1 MNKSTRSVM
10 TFKNGIYPVY
20 HGKELSE
27 GAATRIAPL
36 LARYTVPVA
45 QNAGKPPE
53 VIVKAGDKVKKYQ
66 LIARASGFVSAN
78 LHSPVSGEVKGII
91 EVPGATGV
99 PVQAVEIISDGLD
112 EALPPLPEIDW
123 KQADPKELLDRIAA
137 CGLVGMGGASFPTH
151 VKLSP
156 PPEKEIDTLIL
167 NGAEC
172 EPFLTAD
179 HRLMLEDPHAVLAGA
194 AIMSRILG
202 IDRIFIGVEMNKI
215 DAIEVLQEK
224 SASYGVRIVP
234 LKVQYPQGS
243 EKQLI
248 NAITGR
254 DVPAGGLPMDARC
267 VVQNIGT
274 AAAAADAVIRGIP
287 LVERIVTVTGPVV
300 KTPGNWKLR
309 IGTPVIEAV
318 RLAEGVTEEP
328 GKLILGG
335 PMMGFSQRSF
345 DVPTAKNTSGI
356 LLLSQDQAVNYESGN
371 CIRCGRCVQGCPMH
385 LMPCALAAAIESGR
399 FDIAQQNHVMDCLEC
414 GACAYVCPAKRP
426 LVQHHRRAKAEI
438 RRQMQKK

>member
-1 MNKSTRSVM
+1 M
-10 TFKNGIYPVY
+10 TFKNGIHPVY

-27 GAATRIAPL
+27 NAEVKIPAL
-36 LARYTVPVA
+36 LERYTVPVS

-53 VIVKAGDKVKKYQ
+53 IVVKPGDKVKKYQ

-78 LHSPVSGEVKGII
+78 LHSPTSGEVKGII
-91 EVPGATGV
+91 EVPGVTGV
-99 PVQAVEIISDGLD
+99 PVQAVEIIPDKLD
-112 EALPPLPEIDW
+112 EALEPLPALNWRTSEA
-123 KQADPKELLDRIAA
+123 KVLLDRIAE

-156 PPEKEIDTLIL
+156 PPEKEIDTLII

-179 HRLMLEDPHAVLAGA
+179 HRLMLEDPASVLAGA
-194 AIMSRILG
+194 AIMGRILG
-202 IDRIFIGVEMNKI
+202 ISRVFIGVEMNKV
-215 DAIEVLQEK
+215 DAIELLNSRAGEFNVE
-224 SASYGVRIVP
+224 IVP

-254 DVPAGGLPMDARC
+254 EVPAGGLPMDAGC
-267 VVQNIGT
+267 VVQNTGT
-274 AAAAADAVIRGIP
+274 AAAVADAVLRGIP
-287 LVERIVTVTGPVV
+287 LIERIVTVTGSVV

-309 IGTPVIEAV
+309 IGTPVLEAV
-318 RLAEGVTEEP
+318 RMADGVTEEP

-335 PMMGFSQRSF
+335 PMMGFAQKSF
-345 DVPTAKNTSGI
+345 DVPVSKNTSGI
-356 LLLSQDQAVNYESGN
+356 LLLPKSQAVNYRSAN

-385 LMPCALAAAIESGR
+385 LMPCAIAAAVESYK

-426 LVQHHRRAKAEI
+426 LVQHNRRAKAEI
-438 RRQMQKK
+438 RRKMIKK

>member
-1 MNKSTRSVM
+1 M
-10 TFKNGIYPVY
+10 TFKNGIHPVY

-27 GAATRIAPL
+27 NAEVKIPAL
-36 LARYTVPVA
+36 LERYTVPVS

-53 VIVKAGDKVKKYQ
+53 IVVKPGDKVKKYQ

-78 LHSPVSGEVKGII
+78 LHSPTSGEVKGII
-91 EVPGATGV
+91 EVPGVTGV
-99 PVQAVEIISDGLD
+99 PVQAVEIIPDKLD
-112 EALPPLPEIDW
+112 EALEPLPALNWRTSEA
-123 KQADPKELLDRIAA
+123 KVLLDRIAE

-156 PPEKEIDTLIL
+156 PPEKKIDTLII

-179 HRLMLEDPHAVLAGA
+179 HRLMLEDPASVLAGA
-194 AIMSRILG
+194 AIMGRILG
-202 IDRIFIGVEMNKI
+202 ISRVFIGVEMNKV
-215 DAIEVLQEK
+215 DAIELLNSRAGEFNVE
-224 SASYGVRIVP
+224 IVP

-254 DVPAGGLPMDARC
+254 EVPAGGLPMDAGC
-267 VVQNIGT
+267 VVQNTGT
-274 AAAAADAVIRGIP
+274 AAAVADAVLRGIP
-287 LVERIVTVTGPVV
+287 LIERIVTVTGSVV

-309 IGTPVIEAV
+309 IGTPVLEAV
-318 RLAEGVTEEP
+318 RMADGVTEEP

-335 PMMGFSQRSF
+335 PMMGFAQKSF
-345 DVPTAKNTSGI
+345 DVPVSKNTSGI
-356 LLLSQDQAVNYESGN
+356 LLLPKSQAVNYRSAN

-385 LMPCALAAAIESGR
+385 LMPCAIAAAVESYR

-426 LVQHHRRAKAEI
+426 LVQHNRRAKAEI
-438 RRQMQKK
+438 RRKMIKK

>member
-1 MNKSTRSVM
+1 M
-10 TFKNGIYPVY
+10 TFKNGIHPVY

-27 GAATRIAPL
+27 NAEVKIPAL
-36 LARYTVPVA
+36 LERYTVPVS

-53 VIVKAGDKVKKYQ
+53 IVVKPGDKVKKYQ

-78 LHSPVSGEVKGII
+78 LHSPTSGEVKGII
-91 EVPGATGV
+91 EVPGVTGV
-99 PVQAVEIISDGLD
+99 PVQAVEIIPDKLD
-112 EALPPLPEIDW
+112 EALEPLPALNWRTSEA
-123 KQADPKELLDRIAA
+123 KVLLDRIAE

-156 PPEKEIDTLIL
+156 PPEKKIDTLII

-179 HRLMLEDPHAVLAGA
+179 HRLMLEDPASVLAGA
-194 AIMSRILG
+194 AIMGRILG
-202 IDRIFIGVEMNKI
+202 ISRVFIGVEMNKV
-215 DAIEVLQEK
+215 DAIELLNSRAGEFNVE
-224 SASYGVRIVP
+224 IVP

-254 DVPAGGLPMDARC
+254 EVPAGGLPMDAGC
-267 VVQNIGT
+267 VVQNTGT
-274 AAAAADAVIRGIP
+274 AAAVADAVLRGIP
-287 LVERIVTVTGPVV
+287 LIERIVTVTGSVV

-309 IGTPVIEAV
+309 IGTPVLEAV
-318 RLAEGVTEEP
+318 RMADGVTEEP

-335 PMMGFSQRSF
+335 PMMGFAQKSF
-345 DVPTAKNTSGI
+345 DVPVSKNTSGI
-356 LLLSQDQAVNYESGN
+356 LLLPKSQAVNYRSAN

-385 LMPCALAAAIESGR
+385 LMPCAIAAAVESYR

-426 LVQHHRRAKAEI
+426 HNRRAKAEI
-438 RRQMQKK
+438 RRKMIKK